1 MIEKKL
7 ASGETVQA
15 YPITQAQS
23 IMLYIF
29 NSFGGNSPVLNI
41 GTGYYWQGDIDVE
54 LMKASLYEAIE
65 RCDTM
70 RLRFTPDRQYGILQ
84 YIVDKTEIEI
94 EEVDLS
100 DMPYEEAHKVM
111 KGWTYK
117 MPEMFEK
124 PLHTVKI
131 IHLEDNYHG
140 MYIKFHHLAMDGYSV
155 KVFLSDVMAIYLNKK
170 CGMPYP
176 KPMKPYLEAVV
187 KELAYLDSDKRKEDR
202 QYFIDTFTH
211 DRENEPIYNDYL
223 LDNRLYK
230 QRIENNN
237 PDQRWISSYEGDHP
251 DALSLYFEESAEL
264 TESILSKCAEHE
276 LSTACVLMA
285 GLRTALSSF
294 NRDEEDVSF
303 KFMVNRRGNL
313 LEKKSGGIR
322 LHFFT
327 IRTIISEDMTFAEA
341 VAEIEKA
348 QNEIFRHSS
357 FHTLEMYQ
365 LKHQVMKMGSLGQT
379 YDPMSFSYQPYMEIP
394 CSSEEIRKTTRG
406 VWYNNDVS
414 MQPLYL
420 TVKHRT
426 NDKGFEF
433 IYEYRTDS
441 EPAEDLKVLHG
452 KLMKTLELGTNDPGM
467 KMKDILDA
475 IR

>member
-7 ASGETVQA
+7 PDGTVVDA

-23 IMLYIF
+23 IMYYIF
-29 NSFGGNSPVLNI
+29 NSYGGNKPVLNI
-41 GTGYYWQGDIDVE
+41 GTGYYWQGDMDVE
-54 LMKASLYEAIE
+54 KFRESLYEAIA

-70 RLRFTPDRQYGILQ
+70 RLRFVQDRQYGLLQ
-84 YIVDKTEIEI
+84 YIVPETEIKV

-100 DMPYEEAHKVM
+100 GMPYEEAHKVM
-111 KGWTYK
+111 KGWTYG
-117 MPEMFEK
+117 MIDMFVK

-131 IHLEDNYHG
+131 IHLADNYHG
-140 MYIKFHHLAMDGYSV
+140 MYIKFHHLAMDGYSA
-155 KVFLSDVMAIYLNKK
+155 KIFLSDVMAIYLSKTE
-170 CGMPYP
+170 GMPYP
-176 KPMKPYLEAVV
+176 KPMKPYLEAV
-187 KELAYLDSDKRKEDR
+187 KQELSYLDSEKRKEDR

-211 DRENEPIYNDYL
+211 DRENEPIFNDYL

-230 QRIENNN
+230 QRELNNA
-237 PDQRWISSYEGDHP
+237 PEQRFVNLHEGDHP
-251 DALSLYFEESAEL
+251 EALSLYFEEDAEL
-264 TESILSKCAEHE
+264 TEKVLEKCQNEGLSI
-276 LSTACVLMA
+276 ACVLMA

-294 NRDEEDVSF
+294 NRNEEDVSF
-303 KFMVNRRGNL
+303 KLMVNRRGSL
-313 LEKKSGGIR
+313 LEKRSGGIR

-327 IRTIISEDMTFAEA
+327 IRTIVKEDMTFAEA

-348 QNEIFRHSS
+348 QNEIFKHSS

-365 LKHQVMKMGSLGQT
+365 LKHVVMKMGSLDQT
-379 YDPMSFSYQPYMEIP
+379 YDPMSFSYQPYMETP
-394 CSSEEIRKTTRG
+394 CQNEEVRKTTRG

-433 IYEYRTDS
+433 IYEYRTDCS
-441 EPAEDLKVLHG
+441 PENDLKILHS
-452 KLMKTLELGTNDPGM
+452 KLMKTVELGTNDPGM
-467 KMKDILDA
+467 KMGEILKQLN
-475 IR
+475 

>member
-1 MIEKKL
+1 MIQKKL
-7 ASGETVQA
+7 SDGQTVEA

-23 IMLYIF
+23 IMYYLS
-29 NSFGGNSPVLNI
+29 NSYGGNTPVLNI

-54 LMKASLYEAIE
+54 LMKTSIYEAIE

-70 RLRFTPDRQYGILQ
+70 RLRFTPDRQYGLLQ
-84 YIVDKTEIEI
+84 YIVPETEIEI

-100 DMPYEEAHKVM
+100 DMSYEEAHKVM
-111 KGWTYK
+111 KNWTYE
-117 MPEMFEK
+117 MIDMFEK

-140 MYIKFHHLAMDGYSV
+140 LYIKFQHLAADGYSA
-155 KVFLSDVMAIYLNKK
+155 KMFQRDVMEIYLSKK
-170 CGMPYP
+170 CGLPYP
-176 KPMKPYLEAVV
+176 KPMKPYLEAV
-187 KELAYLDSDKRKEDR
+187 KQELAYLDSEQRKIDK

-211 DRENEPIYNDYL
+211 DRENEPIFNDFL

-230 QRIENNN
+230 QREKNNA
-237 PDQRWISSYEGDHP
+237 PEQRFVTLHEGNHP
-251 DALSLYFEESAEL
+251 EARSLYFEESAEL
-264 TESILSKCAEHE
+264 TEKVLEKCRENGLSI
-276 LSTACVLMA
+276 ACVLMA

-294 NRDEEDVSF
+294 NRNEEDVSF
-303 KFMVNRRGNL
+303 KFMVNRRGSL

-327 IRTIISEDMTFAEA
+327 IRTIVKEDMTFSKA

-365 LKHQVMKMGSLGQT
+365 LKHVVMQMGSLDQT
-379 YDPMSFSYQPYMEIP
+379 YDPMSFSYHPYMEMP
-394 CSSEEIRKTTRG
+394 CESEEIRKTTRG

-426 NDKGFEF
+426 NDAGFEF
-433 IYEYRTDS
+433 IYEYRTDV
-441 EPAEDLKVLHG
+441 EPQEDLKVLHA
-452 KLMKTLELGTNDPGM
+452 KLLKTLELGLADPSV
-467 KMKDILDA
+467 KMKDILA
-475 IR
+475 QI